1 MSLWNR
7 QYRVKFPELNL
18 EYANTLRI
26 NFEVDKDLTKETN
39 KSKLTLCNLSETS
52 RKNIEVADRQVE
64 IYAGYKDNTGP
75 VRIFVGTVVSSK
87 TTDDGK
93 DVSTELTLSDGQVAI
108 RDTIF
113 SLSFAPGTPG
123 NAILQYIAN
132 EMGLPLILGNG
143 VQFGTFANGFAYVG
157 TPRNALDAICYHSG
171 CTWSVQ
177 NNALQVILNGGV
189 TTNRGLVFAA
199 DSGLIGSPERIIKSN
214 PKPDKETPKRKRRK
228 KEEKE
233 KPEKQAGWK
242 IKTLLAPTVT
252 PGDAVKV
259 ESRYIKGWFRVEA
272 VKHSGDSYSGD
283 WTSEIDLI
291 ERLTYEKKEG
301 AGSGTGSATT

>member
-7 QYRVKFPELNL
+7 QYRVKFPELKI

-26 NFEVDKDLTKETN
+26 TFDVEKDLTKETN
-39 KSKLTLCNLSETS
+39 KSKLTLYNLSETS

-64 IYAGYKDNTGP
+64 IYAGYKDNAGP
-75 VRIFVGTVVSSK
+75 VRIFVGTVISSK

-93 DVSTELTLSDGQVAI
+93 DVSTELTLSDGQVPL
-108 RDTIF
+108 RDTFF
-113 SLSFAPGTPG
+113 SLSFAPGVAG
-123 NAILQYIAN
+123 NTILKYIAD
-132 EMGLPLILGNG
+132 EMGLPLVLGQG
-143 VQFGTFANGFAYVG
+143 VQFGSFQNGYSYAG
-157 TPRNALDAICYHSG
+157 LPRDALDGICYHSG
-171 CTWSVQ
+171 CTWSIQ
-177 NNALQVILNGGV
+177 NNALQIIMNGGV
-189 TTNRGLVFAA
+189 FANRGLVFAS
-199 DSGLIGSPERIIKSN
+199 DSGLIGSPERIVKAN
-214 PKPDKETPKRKRRK
+214 PKPDKETPKRKRKK

-272 VKHSGDSYSGD
+272 VKHSGDTHGGD

-301 AGSGTGSATT
+301 GSNGATT